1 MSGESSEAPTSPIL
15 VEETTRPAPTMLSD
29 EEVLSRLRALDR
41 IGRFI
46 FVRPLG
52 EGGMGI
58 VTLAYDEELDRKV
71 ALKMIRQGYCDQP
84 EHRRRLLREAQSL
97 ARLSHPNVVTLYEVG
112 EHQGRPY
119 LAMEYVEGTDLRRW
133 LREAPRSRREILR
146 AFVDAGRGLAAA
158 HAVGLVHRDFKP
170 ANVLVGLDGRARV
183 LDFGL
188 SRAAVQGGPAAD
200 AVTVAGAIIGTP
212 AYMSPEQL
220 MGQPLDARSDQYS
233 FAVALYEALV
243 GARPFTGR
251 SLADRL
257 REGFEAPPAGAALP
271 RRLARALARAL
282 APVPAQRFP
291 SMDALLDALTRS
303 PWRRWRW
310 LAYGVA
316 LSGAAFGL
324 GLYLARPEP
333 CAGAAEQLAG
343 AWDQD
348 SRDAALTALGDG
360 GSADLLVER
369 VDVYARAWTEARRDV
384 CLEHQRGESS
394 ASALDRRIACL
405 DAARVRLAALAGALR
420 ERGPEFL
427 EAALVAVGELPASEM
442 CRRQGFAA
450 TPPPPPDAASEVAA
464 LREQLAR
471 AALAY
476 RPSDAQAARAGVRAI
491 VERAGALA
499 YRPLAAEALAL
510 LGRLEVELAEYE
522 AAARDLEAALW
533 TTLTFDAPDQTAEVM
548 GNLLQVLGR
557 HLDRADRVAGWRPH
571 ADALMERLG
580 PDSEGT
586 ASIAQGLSA
595 AAMRH
600 DRIDEAITL
609 AQRALA
615 IMEARHG
622 RDHLRT
628 ARFLNNYA
636 AALGNARRYA
646 ESRPYLERALAVLER
661 AYGPD
666 HGEVL
671 TVLGNLGRILHE
683 LGDDAAALQTI
694 EDGLARALRARGAD
708 HPDVATMRTRRGM
721 LRRARHELPGA
732 RDDYLAAHAILRVRR
747 GVHHDTYRNLLT
759 LVQVELELGL
769 HPAAREHAAELIEVA
784 LPLFGDDAPE
794 LFDAFAEAVDV
805 EVAADQPAATLAL
818 AERALDR
825 PLARGLRDKPD
836 IVAYLRFHV
845 ARSLRRL
852 GRDRPRADE
861 LAASAL
867 PALAADPDNYA
878 EELAELAAWRAPPRG
893 RRRSR

>member
-1 MSGESSEAPTSPIL
+1 
-15 VEETTRPAPTMLSD
+15 MLSD

-41 IGRFI
+41 IGRFT
-46 FVRPLG
+46 FVRPIG

-58 VTLAYDEELDRKV
+58 VTLVYDEELDRRV

-97 ARLSHPNVVTLYEVG
+97 ARLSHPNVVTVYEVG

-119 LAMEYVEGTDLRRW
+119 LAMEYVEGTDLKRW

-146 AFVDAGRGLAAA
+146 VFADAGRGLAAA

-188 SRAAVQGGPAAD
+188 SRAAVQGAATD
-200 AVTVAGAIIGTP
+200 SVTVAGVIVGTP

-220 MGQPLDARSDQYS
+220 MGQPLDARSDQFS
-233 FAVALYEALV
+233 FAVALYEALA
-243 GARPFTGR
+243 GARPFAGR

-257 REGFEAPPAGAALP
+257 REGFEAPPAPAALP
-271 RRLARALARAL
+271 RRLARALSRAL
-282 APVPAQRFP
+282 SPVPAQRFP

-310 LAYGVA
+310 LAGGLA
-316 LSGAAFGL
+316 LGGATFGL
-324 GLYLARPEP
+324 GLWLARPEP
-333 CAGAAEQLAG
+333 CAGAPEQLAG
-343 AWDQD
+343 AWDPD
-348 SRDAALTALGDG
+348 SRAAVLAALGPG
-360 GSADLLVER
+360 RGADLLAESL
-369 VDVYARAWTEARRDV
+369 DAYAHSWTVVRREV
-384 CLEHQRGESS
+384 CLAHRRGESS
-394 ASALDRRIACL
+394 APALDRRIACL

-420 ERGPEFL
+420 ERGLEFL
-427 EAALVAVGELPASEM
+427 EDALVAVGELPASEW
-442 CRRQGFAA
+442 CRELDAAA

-476 RPSDAQAARAGVRAI
+476 RASDAQAARAGVRAI

-522 AAARDLEAALW
+522 AAARDLEEALW
-533 TTLTFDAPDQTAEVM
+533 TTLTFDAPEQTAEVM

-557 HLDRADRVAGWRPH
+557 HLDRDDRVARWRPH
-571 ADALMERLG
+571 ADSLMARLG
-580 PDSEGT
+580 PHAEGT

-600 DRIDEAITL
+600 NRTDEAMAL

-646 ESRPYLERALAVLER
+646 EARPYLERALAVLER

-671 TVLGNLGRILHE
+671 TVLGNLGRIDHE

-708 HPDVATMRTRRGM
+708 HPDVALMRTRRGM
-721 LRRARHELPGA
+721 LRRARNELPGA
-732 RDDYLAAHAILRVRR
+732 RDDYLAAHTILRARR
-747 GVHHDTYRNLLT
+747 GVHLDTYRNLLT
-759 LVQVELELGL
+759 LVQVELELDL
-769 HPAAREHAAELIEVA
+769 YPAAREHAAELVELA
-784 LPLFGDDAPE
+784 RPLYGDDGPE

-805 EVAADQPAATLAL
+805 EVAADAPAATLAL

-836 IVAYLRFHV
+836 IIAYLRFHV

-852 GRDRPRADE
+852 GRDRRRADE

-867 PALAADPDNYA
+867 PVLAADPDNYA
-878 EELAELAAWRAPPRG
+878 DELAELAAWRAPPRG
-893 RRRSR
+893 LRSAAGRSR